1 MFDRDAAK
9 VRFPWVAFISQP
21 IGHPEVKLIINPVK
35 FQKLYQI
42 WMLENCLRQEMKVRN
57 FSK

>member
-21 IGHPEVKLIINPVK
+21 IGHPEVKLIINPNK

-42 WMLENCLRQEMKVRN
+42 WFLENCLRYETRVKD
-57 FSK
+57 FS